1 MYFNKKEEEYEMSFL
16 PLQNIFRIFLW
27 MGFNCFKSAE
37 QIREGE
43 GGEGGGVSSVYF
55 RPFLLPDIGS
65 KNSILN

>member
-1 MYFNKKEEEYEMSFL
+1 MSFL

-43 GGEGGGVSSVYF
+43 GGGGGWGKQ
-55 RPFLLPDIGS
+55 RLLQAISATGYW
-65 KNSILN
+65 